1 MGAILRT
8 KGITRRA
15 LKARRVMPFVCL
27 FLLLVITP
35 RRVTSAE
42 AQPAAKP
49 TGAAV
54 GSAKPTI
61 TADPMNSDPRVAEWN
76 EYMAIARSQGEFS
89 TNTLLKFYGNT
100 ATFGS
105 GQSPGDFSLKTLL
118 RLTDAYLDAKD
129 AYLRKAMEEY
139 ERLSELF
146 KKGALKKQPAQP
158 VHDYSHLINGF
169 QYLLTAHPHLKG
181 ADALHYLIG
190 YALYEN
196 AQPLEAAVWFENVV
210 KKYPRSQ
217 FALEASFRLGEIY
230 FETGQMGEAAESYK
244 RIIVAGPGVYHE
256 KALYKLGWVYYRTEN
271 LEKSVDA
278 FTKMLDMERS
288 AGQGGSGLAAE
299 AVSGA
304 VMSLSHFKDADTAVE
319 FIRALGPRDYSPRM
333 LAMLGEAFADAA
345 RYEHA
350 SKAYKTLAELFPD
363 YEELPLTYKLM
374 ASLLARA
381 GNEEAA
387 LKTSTEMLARFNP
400 TTPWYKKTFPKGS
413 DKIDAAVIEASVWAF
428 KQYHKNGREKSD
440 MTALKTAIGGYTL
453 FLASYPS
460 APSTGEARLLL
471 AEAYFDS
478 KMYAEAAVEYE
489 RAAALANGKD
499 DKKGDMLYS
508 AMLAVEIV
516 FYGSEKDRQGSL
528 ETCDRIIKT
537 YPTELAQSGKLEKA
551 IYKTAEMYGVDKQFD
566 KARERLTPLLKDKKN
581 IAAFQ
586 KSAELYLAEG
596 NLTAA
601 AALYVSL
608 VENSKIGEYKEILT
622 KLRYRI
628 AEDSLNRGKLAEAI
642 ERFHEAYKTAP
653 GSKTGE
659 LSLARAAQ
667 IAIRL
672 KNPRDIEASVK
683 RLVEAYPGTEWR
695 FTLLAEAAR
704 SFEAVDAASAGRF
717 YELASGAS
725 PHASEAAKL
734 LLTAAVFYESASSND
749 EAEAAYKRYLLLGN
763 IPTDKALE
771 AAYRL
776 GSLQLKTGKKSDGM
790 KTLKKL
796 ALADDRYTT
805 GRQFPARAKLILLRD
820 AHGDYLKIALT
831 QPFEETF
838 EKKNALLDKLLKE
851 YSEIAGL
858 SVPELLPEV
867 FYYMGQSFENF
878 KDAILL
884 SERPSEL
891 AKDELEEYNFL
902 LEEKAYTYDEQAVKA
917 YENSL
922 YAGRDQRIYTEPLQK
937 SLDRLAFL
945 KPAIYK
951 RDFSEAELAPLYI
964 MPEPVSKA
972 KGTKGAS

>member
-1 MGAILRT
+1 MA
-8 KGITRRA
+8 
-15 LKARRVMPFVCL
+15 
-27 FLLLVITP
+27 
-35 RRVTSAE
+35 AE
-42 AQPAAKP
+42 ALPAAKP
-49 TGAAV
+49 TGVAV
-54 GSAKPTI
+54 GPAKPTI

-76 EYMAIARSQGEFS
+76 EYMAIARSQGDFS
-89 TNTLLKFYGNT
+89 TNTLLRFYGNT
-100 ATFGS
+100 TTFGT
-105 GQSPGDFSLKTLL
+105 GQNQDDFSLKTLL

-129 AYLRKAMEEY
+129 ALFRKVMEEY
-139 ERLSELF
+139 EKQSELF
-146 KKGALKKQPAQP
+146 KKGELKKEPVQP

-169 QYLLTAHPHLKG
+169 QYLLAAHPHLKG

-190 YALYEN
+190 YALYES
-196 AQPLEAAVWFENVV
+196 AQPGEAAAWFENVV
-210 KKYPRSQ
+210 KNHPRSQ
-217 FALEASFRLGEIY
+217 FTLEASFRLGEIY

-244 RIIVAGPGVYHE
+244 RIVAAGPGVYHE
-256 KALYKLGWVYYRTEN
+256 KALYKLGWVYYKTEN
-271 LEKSVDA
+271 MEKAVDA

-288 AGQGGSGLAAE
+288 AGKSGSGLAVE

-319 FIRALGPRDYSPRM
+319 FIRALGARDYSPRM
-333 LAMLGEAFADAA
+333 LALLGEAFADAA

-350 SKAYKTLAELFPD
+350 VKAYKTLVELFPN

-374 ASLLARA
+374 ASLFARA
-381 GNEEAA
+381 GNEAAA
-387 LKTSTEMLARFNP
+387 LKTSAGMLTMFNP
-400 TTPWYKKTFPKGS
+400 TAPWYKKTYPKGAE
-413 DKIDAAVIEASVWAF
+413 KIDAVVIEASAWAF

-440 MTALKTAIGGYTL
+440 MAALKTAIDGYTL
-453 FLASYPS
+453 FLVSYPS
-460 APSTGEARLLL
+460 VPSAGEIRLLL

-478 KMYAEAAVEYE
+478 KMYSEAAVEYE
-489 RAAALANGKD
+489 RAAALGKD

-537 YPTELAQSGKLEKA
+537 YPTELNRSDKLEKA
-551 IYKTAEMYGVDKQFD
+551 IYKTAEMYGVAKQFD
-566 KARERLTPLLKDKKN
+566 KARERLSPLLKDRKN
-581 IAAFQ
+581 IAAYQ

-608 VENSKIGEYKEILT
+608 VENSKISEYKELLT

-659 LSLARAAQ
+659 LSLVKAAQ

-672 KNPRDIEASVK
+672 KNSRDIEASIR
-683 RLVEAYPGTEWR
+683 RLAEAYPGTAWR

-717 YELASGAS
+717 YELASGAA
-725 PHASEAAKL
+725 PQREQAAKL
-734 LLTAAVFYESASSND
+734 LFTAAVFYESALPNGAD
-749 EAEAAYKRYLLLGN
+749 EAEAAYKRYLLLAN
-763 IPTDKALE
+763 IPADKALE

-776 GSLQLKTGKKSDGM
+776 GSLQLNIGKKGDGM

-796 ALADDRYTT
+796 ALADERSLT
-805 GRQFPARAKLILLRD
+805 GSQFSARAKLILLRD
-820 AHGDYLKIALT
+820 AQSDYLKIALT

-838 EKKNALLDKLLKE
+838 ERKNALLDKLLKD
-851 YSEIAGL
+851 YSDIAGAN
-858 SVPELLPEV
+858 VPELLPEV
-867 FYYMGQSFENF
+867 FYYMGLSFENF
-878 KDAILL
+878 KDSILL

-922 YAGRDQRIYTEPLQK
+922 YAGRDQRIYTESLQK

-972 KGTKGAS
+972 KGAKGAS

>member
-1 MGAILRT
+1 MA
-8 KGITRRA
+8 
-15 LKARRVMPFVCL
+15 
-27 FLLLVITP
+27 
-35 RRVTSAE
+35 AE
-42 AQPAAKP
+42 AKPFAKTTGKAAGPAPPA
-49 TGAAV
+49 
-54 GSAKPTI
+54 I
-61 TADPMNSDPRVAEWN
+61 IADPMNSDPRVAEWN
-76 EYMAIARSQGEFS
+76 EYMSIAKSQGDFS
-89 TNTLLKFYGNT
+89 SSTLSRFYGNT
-100 ATFGS
+100 TTFGS
-105 GQSPGDFSLKTLL
+105 GQSQGDFSLKTLL

-129 AYLRKAMEEY
+129 AYFRTAMEEH
-139 ERLSELF
+139 ERQLELF
-146 KKGALKKQPAQP
+146 RKGALKKEPLQP

-169 QYLLTAHPHLKG
+169 QYLLAAHPHLKG

-190 YALYEN
+190 YALYES
-196 AQPLEAAVWFENVV
+196 AQQGEAAAWFENVV

-244 RIIVAGPGVYHE
+244 RIIVAGPGLYHE
-256 KALYKLGWVYYRTEN
+256 KALYKLGWVYYKTEN

-288 AGQGGSGLAAE
+288 AAAAWKGGSGLAPE
-299 AVSGA
+299 AISGA
-304 VMSLSHFKDADTAVE
+304 VMSLAHFKDADTAVE
-319 FIRALGPRDYSPRM
+319 FIRALGPRDYSPRL
-333 LAMLGEAFADAA
+333 LALLGEAFADAA

-350 SKAYKTLAELFPD
+350 SKAYKTLVDMFPD
-363 YEELPLTYKLM
+363 YEELPLIYKLM
-374 ASLLARA
+374 ASLSARA
-381 GNEEAA
+381 GNIDAA
-387 LKTSTEMLARFNP
+387 LKTSAEMLAMFN
-400 TTPWYKKTFPKGS
+400 TTAPWYKKTYPKGAE
-413 DKIDAAVIEASVWAF
+413 KIDAVVIEASAWAF

-440 MTALKTAIGGYTL
+440 MAALKTAIDGYTL

-460 APSTGEARLLL
+460 VPSVGEMRLLL

-489 RAAALANGKD
+489 KAAALGKD
-499 DKKGDMLYS
+499 DKKGEMFYS

-516 FYGSEKDRQGSL
+516 FYGPGKDKQASI
-528 ETCDRIIKT
+528 ETCDRILKT
-537 YPTELAQSGKLEKA
+537 YPIELAQSGKLEKA
-551 IYKTAEMYGVDKQFD
+551 IYKTAEMYGADKQFD
-566 KARERLTPLLKDKKN
+566 KARDRLSPLLKDKKN
-581 IAAFQ
+581 IAAYQ

-608 VENSKIGEYKEILT
+608 VENSKLSEYKEVLT
-622 KLRYRI
+622 KLRFRI
-628 AEDSLNRGKLAEAI
+628 AEDSLNRGALAEAI
-642 ERFHEAYKTAP
+642 ERFHEAHKTAP

-672 KNPRDIEASVK
+672 KKPRDIEASVK
-683 RLVEAYPGTEWR
+683 RIVEAYPGTEWR
-695 FTLLAEAAR
+695 FTLLAEAGR

-717 YELASGAS
+717 YELASNAA
-725 PHASEAAKL
+725 PKPSEAAKL
-734 LLTAAVFYESASSND
+734 LFAAGVFYESASLNNGNGSD
-749 EAEAAYKRYLLLGN
+749 EAEAAYKRYLLLDN

-776 GSLQLKTGKKSDGM
+776 GSLQLKMGKKSDGM

-796 ALADDRYTT
+796 AVADDRSTT
-805 GRQFPARAKLILLRD
+805 GRQYPARAKLILLRD
-820 AHGDYLKIALT
+820 AHNDYLKIALT

-838 EKKNALLDKLLKE
+838 ERKNALLDKLLKD
-851 YSEIAGL
+851 YAEIAEAN
-858 SVPELLPEV
+858 VPELLPEV

-922 YAGRDQRIYTEPLQK
+922 YAGRDQRIYTESLQK
-937 SLDRLAFL
+937 SLERLAFL

-951 RDFSEAELAPLYI
+951 RGFGEAELAPLYI
-964 MPEPVSKA
+964 MPEPASKA
-972 KGTKGAS
+972 KETRVLPDES